1 MDVMLA
7 GGLMRFVQGLASAA
21 PTMIVGLFIAGLLRY
36 YLGTADTIRLFG
48 GNGLRSLPQSW
59 LIGMLLPVC
68 SIGVIPILREM
79 KRMGIRP
86 GAITA
91 FALSAPLFNPL
102 SLLYGL
108 TLTRP
113 YVIVGFALA
122 SLGVVTAL
130 GMVWD
135 RLTSWTPMDD
145 PKDPEVIGLRRI
157 ALTFF
162 YMARELCGPTGV
174 LTIVALSGL
183 FLLGFLLP
191 HGALQSSVEQLD
203 PFAPLKMAVAAV
215 PIYAPPM
222 LTMSQLGMMFAHGN
236 SPGAAFCLLLLG
248 TGVNFATLWWIA
260 SSYGIKPT
268 LIWFLVLFTVVV
280 GFAYAVERPLIP
292 PGVEPAGHTHAFDV
306 YTNPLHSGPGLT
318 MDSVVSKLA
327 ESIGLVERIGV
338 GVLLVL
344 ALLGWVIRLRLDG
357 WIERQE
363 TEKETEKIE
372 APKSTKRTA
381 WNRPVSPRAVGIT
394 CLAGLVAF
402 SVVACYAYYPSPGE
416 VLEEMRLARTEV
428 LSGAVSRDYKRA
440 LLWIPILEEWSRK
453 LEVGYAIRFFE
464 LRPYQQMQ
472 AHLLRKKLEL
482 LEHAIEH
489 ASLAIEQAN
498 GTTTSKSKIDLDQ
511 ELREID
517 QLRAEISAN
526 GQRLARAFR

>member
-36 YLGTADTIRLFG
+36 YLGTAGTIRLFG
-48 GNGLRSLPQSW
+48 GNDLRSLPQSW
-59 LIGMLLPVC
+59 LIGMHLPVC

-113 YVIVGFALA
+113 YVIVGFAVA

-135 RLTSWTPMDD
+135 RLTSWKPMDHPID
-145 PKDPEVIGLRRI
+145 SEVIGLKRI

-162 YMARELCGPTGV
+162 YMARELCGPTGW
-174 LTIVALSGL
+174 LTLVALSGL

-203 PFAPLKMAVAAV
+203 PLAPLKMALVAI

-236 SPGAAFCLLLLG
+236 SPGAAFCLLVLG

-268 LIWFLVLFTVVV
+268 LIWFTVLFIVVV

-306 YTNPLHSGPGLT
+306 YTNPLHSGQELT
-318 MDSVVSKLA
+318 ASSVLSKLV
-327 ESIGLVERIGV
+327 ESMGLVDRISL
-338 GVLLVL
+338 GVLI
-344 ALLGWVIRLRLDG
+344 AMTMFGWVVRFRMYH
-357 WIERQE
+357 WIERLE
-363 TEKETEKIE
+363 TAKIE
-372 APKSTKRTA
+372 ALKAVKQSA
-381 WNRPVSPRAVGIT
+381 WNRPVSPKWVGIT

-402 SVVACYAYYPSPGE
+402 SVVACYAYYPPPRE

-428 LSGAVSRDYKRA
+428 LSGAVSRDYKRV
-440 LLWIPILEEWSRK
+440 LRWIPILEEWSRK
-453 LEVGYAIRFFE
+453 LEVGYALRY
-464 LRPYQQMQ
+464 LDVRPYQQMQ

-489 ASLAIEQAN
+489 ASLATQHAK
-498 GTTTSKSKIDLDQ
+498 GVSKSKPDIDLDQ

-517 QLRAEISAN
+517 QLRFEISSNA
-526 GQRLARAFR
+526 QRLARAFH

>member
-36 YLGTADTIRLFG
+36 YLGTAGTVRLFG

-79 KRMGIRP
+79 RRMGIRP

-108 TLTRP
+108 TLSRP
-113 YVIVGFALA
+113 YVIVGFAFA

-135 RLTSWTPMDD
+135 RMTSWKPTDTSAE
-145 PKDPEVIGLRRI
+145 PEVIGLRRI

-162 YMARELCGPTGV
+162 YMAREMCGPTGG
-174 LTIVALSGL
+174 LTLVALSGL
-183 FLLGFLLP
+183 FLLGSFLP

-203 PFAPLKMAVAAV
+203 PLAPLKMAVVAI

-260 SSYGIKPT
+260 SSYGFKPT
-268 LIWFLVLFTVVV
+268 LIWFTVLFAVVV
-280 GFAYAVERPLIP
+280 GFAYAVDRPLIP

-306 YTNPLHSGPGLT
+306 YTNPLHSGQVVT
-318 MDSVVSKLA
+318 AASVVSKLA
-327 ESIGLVERIGV
+327 ESIGLVERIGI
-338 GVLLVL
+338 GVLLSL
-344 ALLGWVIRLRLDG
+344 AIFGWLVRFRLHPWLERL
-357 WIERQE
+357 Q
-363 TEKETEKIE
+363 TKKIE
-372 APKSTKRTA
+372 TPKATEQSG
-381 WNRPVSPRAVGIT
+381 WNRSVSPRAVGIT

-402 SVVACYAYYPSPGE
+402 SVVACYAYYPPPGE

-428 LSGAVSRDYKRA
+428 LSGATSRDYQRV
-440 LLWIPILEEWSRK
+440 LRWIPILEEWSRK
-453 LEVGYAIRFFE
+453 LEVGYALRYFD

-489 ASLAIEQAN
+489 ASQAIKQTKGITA
-498 GTTTSKSKIDLDQ
+498 SKSEIDLDQ

-517 QLRAEISAN
+517 QLRSEISSN
-526 GQRLARAFR
+526 SQRLARAFR

>member
-7 GGLMRFVQGLASAA
+7 GGLMRFIQGLASAA

-36 YLGTADTIRLFG
+36 YLGTAGTLRLFG
-48 GNGLRSLPQSW
+48 GNGWRSLPQSW

-113 YVIVGFALA
+113 YVIIGFALA

-135 RLTSWTPMDD
+135 RLTSWKPMEP

-157 ALTFF
+157 ALTFL
-162 YMARELCGPTGV
+162 YMARELCGPTGG
-174 LTIVALSGL
+174 LTVVALLGL

-203 PFAPLKMAVAAV
+203 PLAPLKMAVVAI

-268 LIWFLVLFTVVV
+268 LIWFTVLLMVVV

-306 YTNPLHSGPGLT
+306 YTNPLHSSQGLT
-318 MDSVVSKLA
+318 AELIFSKLA
-327 ESIGLVERIGV
+327 ESLGLVDRISV
-338 GVLLVL
+338 GALLVV
-344 ALLGWVIRLRLDG
+344 AIFGWVVRLRLHR

-363 TEKETEKIE
+363 TEKIE
-372 APKSTKRTA
+372 VPKSTNPSG

-402 SVVACYAYYPSPGE
+402 SVVACYAYYPSPKE

-428 LSGAVSRDYKRA
+428 LSGATSRDYKRA

-453 LEVGYAIRFFE
+453 LEVGYALRNFD
-464 LRPYQQMQ
+464 LRPYQKMQ
-472 AHLLRKKLEL
+472 AHLMRKKLEL

-489 ASLAIEQAN
+489 ASLASEQAK
-498 GTTTSKSKIDLDQ
+498 GIATSKSEIDLDQ

-517 QLRAEISAN
+517 QLRSEISSN
-526 GQRLARAFR
+526 GQRLSRAFR